1 MNKISTFLDS
11 ANNQAAFLNLL
22 HNQTTGFIKRFIIQ
36 LKDTDN
42 AHADMILTVPN
53 KANENTSRQ
62 IAWITSI
69 FMPKISKWLISM
81 GQDDND
87 DRHKTV
93 FDTLDSLSLINLT
106 EYNQLYNDLKVK
118 YGENMVKV
126 CIRSCQQQP

>member
-1 MNKISTFLDS
+1 M
-11 ANNQAAFLNLL
+11 NLL

-42 AHADMILTVPN
+42 SHADMILTVAN
-53 KANENTSRQ
+53 EANENTTRQ

-81 GQDDND
+81 GQADND
-87 DRHKTV
+87 DRQKSV

-126 CIRSCQQQP
+126 CINNINNRISEIT